1 MRCGWLVSIVTIVA
15 VAGLGAACTERSEV
29 TSPGSTTGTT
39 AGRKL
44 GSDTL
49 IRVAKRAPADRSGV
63 LHAPTVPSPP
73 AAPDKRVDL
82 KTLIRL
88 GDDATQRGKDVIA
101 AAFYDEAARR
111 APQDAA
117 LRKKLGFSLFRAR
130 RFGLAQDAF
139 ERALALSAN
148 DPEALRGLGN
158 TRIAQGH
165 PHKAIAIFRRALAAS
180 RGRADHRIYN
190 GLGVALDLTGDHRA
204 AQRAYRRGLARAPG
218 DDSLRNNYALSLA
231 ASGHYAEAARL
242 IEALIRAKPA
252 DAKFRRNLERV
263 RAMAA
268 KAGAKLR
275 KHRPRADLRTRPP
288 TVAAA
293 HPRDPRPVGPPRALV
308 PEALPDI
315 KALARRVRKDDAS
328 GADMRAADKRATA
341 KRATAKRATDKRD
354 ADKRAADTRAAARPT
369 TATAPAPAGVT
380 DASDRELLALLRP
393 GTARAPRRN
402 RPPARPGARPGDR
415 AAALNRLAPA
425 SAPADRDDDDTAERA
440 DRLFLQALDGGD
452 RRRRRSKP

>member
-1 MRCGWLVSIVTIVA
+1 MRCGRLVSIVTIVA
-15 VAGLGAACTERSEV
+15 VAGLGAACTERSGV
-29 TSPGSTTGTT
+29 TGPSSTTGTT

-44 GSDTL
+44 GSDKP
-49 IRVAKRAPADRSGV
+49 IRVTGHVPADRSGV
-63 LHAPTVPSPP
+63 PPAPAVPPP
-73 AAPDKRVDL
+73 AAAPGKQVDRE
-82 KTLIRL
+82 TVIRL
-88 GDDATQRGKDVIA
+88 GDDATRRGNYTIA

-117 LRKKLGFSLFRAR
+117 LRKKLGFALFRAR

-231 ASGHYAEAARL
+231 ASGHYAQAARL
-242 IEALIRAKPA
+242 IEALIRARPA
-252 DAKFRRNLERV
+252 NAKFRRNLERV

-268 KAGAKLR
+268 KAGVKLR
-275 KHRPRADLRTRPP
+275 KHRPRADLRPRPP
-288 TVAAA
+288 TVATA
-293 HPRDPRPVGPPRALV
+293 HPRDRRPVGPPRTLV
-308 PEALPDI
+308 PGALSDI
-315 KALARRVRKDDAS
+315 KALARHRVRKDDA
-328 GADMRAADKRATA
+328 ADADKRSA
-341 KRATAKRATDKRD
+341 DKRD
-354 ADKRAADTRAAARPT
+354 AARPSA
-369 TATAPAPAGVT
+369 ATAPAPAGVT
-380 DASDRELLALLRP
+380 DASDRELLPLLRP
-393 GTARAPRRN
+393 GTSRAPRRN
-402 RPPARPGARPGDR
+402 RPARPARPGDR
-415 AAALNRLAPA
+415 AAALNRLAPV
-425 SAPADRDDDDTAERA
+425 SAPADRHDDTAERA
-440 DRLFLQALDGGD
+440 DRLFRHAPDGGD